1 MCSIPPY
8 VSRARD
14 AASCQV
20 LAGEVAPSKSPD
32 VLVNGDSPAYQ
43 VKYCSPY
50 AMTLSCLFGDDKVAE
65 IGSLFRLSIRPEDE
79 QFAAILGSVRTVFL
93 ADLEM

>member
-1 MCSIPPY
+1 
-8 VSRARD
+8 
-14 AASCQV
+14 
-20 LAGEVAPSKSPD
+20 
-32 VLVNGDSPAYQ
+32 
-43 VKYCSPY
+43 
-50 AMTLSCLFGDDKVAE
+50 MTLSCLFGDDKVAE